1 MKKISQNEIKR
12 YLEGYLAQVKY
23 WSPDQGDSFLMLNC
37 REILAG
43 QESLLTEDLKKQLY
57 DADNKV
63 LTLATERHEEETPDI
78 EFLRLTAEIIS
89 NSNHTKAA

>member
-37 REILAG
+37 REILANH
-43 QESLLTEDLKKQLY
+43 EILIMDDLKKQLY
-57 DADNKV
+57 DADNQV
-63 LTLATERHEEETPDI
+63 LTLSKEIYEEDTSDV
-78 EFLRLTAEIIS
+78 EFLRLTAEVIS